1 MPNAKH
7 WLLATRPKTLPAGIV
22 PVLLGSSIAYSEGK
36 LNWLVAV
43 LALICSL
50 LIQIITNFITN
61 AIKYTLSGHILM
73 GYEIVDSGLRLYV
86 EDTGIGI
93 AAEKQTKVFDR
104 FEKLDSFVQGTG
116 LGLAICKAIVEIQ
129 GGRIGVE
136 SKEGEGSTFWAWL
149 PCDAEIS

>member
-1 MPNAKH
+1 
-7 WLLATRPKTLPAGIV
+7 
-22 PVLLGSSIAYSEGK
+22 
-36 LNWLVAV
+36 
-43 LALICSL
+43 
-50 LIQIITNFITN
+50 
-61 AIKYTLSGHILM
+61 M